1 MKRPE
6 RLYAIQSKLPNEW
19 CWMTI
24 YSSIDANRER
34 VFDELDRD
42 RINYP
47 HLDHRMVTMI
57 GEWKQV
63 QSADGRRTAWLK
75 VSKKVNKRVRRL

>member
-19 CWMTI
+19 VWSTI

-34 VFDELDRD
+34 VCDELDRD
-42 RINYP
+42 LVNYP
-47 HLDHRMVTMI
+47 HLDHRMVTMA
-57 GEWKQV
+57 GEWKPCREEQEKR
-63 QSADGRRTAWLK
+63 AAWLK